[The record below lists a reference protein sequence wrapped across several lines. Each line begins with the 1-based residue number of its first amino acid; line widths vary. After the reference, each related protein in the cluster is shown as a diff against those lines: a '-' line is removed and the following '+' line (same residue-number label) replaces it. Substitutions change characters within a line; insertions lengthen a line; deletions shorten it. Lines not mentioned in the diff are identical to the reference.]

1 MRFLHSIDRD
11 RVKAGAAAV
20 LIQGLLVYALV
31 QGLTVGM
38 PGAVD
43 AALKVFAIA
52 PEPPPP
58 PIPKPIPPKV
68 YSTRPEGA
76 AAPPNLRSKATEVT
90 APVPVIVIPVP
101 PTVIVA
107 PIAATGAEASSG
119 ASDRAGPG
127 TGAGGIGNGTGSG
140 GAGDGDG
147 EGDYTPPRWKKGRI
161 KDSDYP
167 RAAAEAGASGTV
179 TVRYR
184 IGVDGRATN
193 CVITRSSG
201 NRELDETTCRL
212 IEDRYRYEPSR
223 DPQGRAIGSYMVT
236 DNDWILERDRD
247 D

>member
-31 QGLTVGM
+31 QGLAVGM